1 MSLIE
6 INSREELFRAIKSND
21 VVIIEYYNLDSHE
34 SKKFSRV
41 VKLLSR
47 YADPRILFLRINV
60 GKNPDLSEGVNE
72 IPCIR
77 VYYKGKIIFE
87 QKGSFGKEDLDL
99 FVLRRSIRSVFHGFN
114 IAFKI

>member
-1 MSLIE
+1 MSILE
-6 INSREELFRAIKSND
+6 ISTREELVRAIKANN
-21 VVIIEYYNLDSHE
+21 VVVVEYYKPDSIE
-34 SKKFSRV
+34 SKKFGRV
-41 VKLLSR
+41 VKQLTR
-47 YADPRILFLRINV
+47 YADPRILFLRVNID
-60 GKNPDLSEGVNE
+60 KNPQLGDGIDE

-99 FVLRRSIRSVFHGFN
+99 LVLRRSIRSVFHGFN